1 MFEMYAVRH
10 GQSVA
15 NETNVIQGQ
24 TSTPLSELGLKQ
36 AAALGQRLASIHFDA
51 VYSSDLERA
60 MQTAR
65 FAAPYME
72 PKPCVELREWK
83 LGIFQGLTRAQV
95 EERYPVEW
103 EKFLNGAPDFRIP
116 DGESSEEVHERV
128 VGFLKRLEVE
138 VAGGR
143 ILVVSHCGAIRSMLK
158 HILGMVNAWPIRP
171 QVTNTA
177 ICRFICKDGLWQLV
191 TWNDTAHLDGLM
203 PTAGNY

>member
-1 MFEMYAVRH
+1 MFEMFAIRH

-15 NETNVIQGQ
+15 NQTNVIQGQ

-36 AAALGQRLASIHFDA
+36 AAALGRRLVNVRFDA

-72 PKPCVELREWK
+72 PIPCVELREWN

-103 EKFLNGAPDFRIP
+103 ESFLNGAPDFRIP
-116 DGESSEEVHERV
+116 DGESSIEVHERV
-128 VGFLKRLEVE
+128 VGFLKRLETE
-138 VAGGR
+138 VSGGR

-158 HILGMVNAWPIRP
+158 HILGMENAWPIRP
-171 QVTNTA
+171 QLTNTA
-177 ICRFICKDGLWQLV
+177 ISRFICKEGLWQLV

>member
-36 AAALGQRLASIHFDA
+36 AAALGRRLANVHFDA

-72 PKPCVELREWK
+72 PIPCVELREWK

-128 VGFLKRLEVE
+128 VGFLKKLEAE
-138 VAGGR
+138 VSGGR
-143 ILVVSHCGAIRSMLK
+143 ILLVSHCGAIRSMLK
-158 HILGMVNAWPIRP
+158 YILGMENAWPIRP
-171 QVTNTA
+171 QLTNTA
-177 ICRFICKDGLWQLV
+177 ISRFICKEGLWQLV

>member
-1 MFEMYAVRH
+1 MFEMFAVRH

-15 NETNVIQGQ
+15 NEKNVIQGQ

-36 AAALGQRLASIHFDA
+36 AAALGKRLVNVRFDA

-65 FAAPYME
+65 FAAPYIE
-72 PKPCVELREWK
+72 PIPCVELREWN

-95 EERYPVEW
+95 EERYPDVW
-103 EKFLNGAPDFRIP
+103 KDFLNGAPDFRIP
-116 DGESSEEVHERV
+116 EGENSAEVHARV
-128 VGFLKRLEVE
+128 VGFLKRLESE
-138 VAGGR
+138 VSGGR

-158 HILGMVNAWPIRP
+158 YILGMTNAWPISP
-171 QVTNTA
+171 QMTNTA
-177 ICRFICKDGLWQLV
+177 ICRLLFKDGLWQLA

-203 PTAGNY
+203 HTAGNY